1 MIDDGFASFPSSSSP
16 LLTNLSLSFKEYKIQ
31 TKDELAHLHA
41 CHTSTQLSLASH
53 ISKINSK
60 LETLNTSISEKEGK
74 ESVELVKMHNSVTV
88 LVQLLSVMPSQ
99 HKEQIVFKLSVVGTA
114 ITSSKSSLET
124 IHFKL
129 ESLATTTAQLSSY
142 HHSMETDISSAKCL
156 DTDEGVQ
163 LHQNL
168 QDNLSHQ
175 LETTQQYVDS
185 LPVHTCGGT

>member
-1 MIDDGFASFPSSSSP
+1 MIDDGFASFPFSSSP
-16 LLTNLSLSFKEYKIQ
+16 LLTNLSLSFKEHKIQ
-31 TKDELAHLHA
+31 TADELAHLQA
-41 CHTSTQLSLASH
+41 SHTSTQLSLASH

-60 LETLNTSISEKEGK
+60 LETLNTSITEKDGK
-74 ESVELVKMHNSVTV
+74 ESVELVKMHNSVTA

-99 HKEQIVFKLSVVGTA
+99 HKEQIVFKLSMVGTA

-124 IHFKL
+124 FRSKL
-129 ESLATTTAQLSSY
+129 KSLAATTTQLSSY

-175 LETTQQYVDS
+175 LETIQQYVDS